1 MLEELKEIVFNAN
14 IELVRKGLVIYT
26 WGNASGIC
34 REKNLVVIKPS
45 GVDYDK
51 LCPQDL
57 VVVDLEGNIA
67 EGKLRPSSDTAT
79 HLVLYKAF
87 PGIGGVVHTHSRW
100 ATIFAQAGLPIP
112 PLGTTHADYFSREV
126 PCTRKLT
133 AAEIN
138 GNYEKETGNVIV
150 ETFNNIDPCHV
161 PGVLVNEHGPFCW
174 GKDAVE
180 AVFHAVVM
188 EEIAMMT
195 YHTLMLKGTVHG
207 VKPVLRP
214 GLEYAKTMHESQGGM
229 PPARSVSPGNC
240 MLPGNGMSPAG
251 NASPADNISPA
262 GSIMLSISGEL
273 IKKHFYRKHGK
284 NAYYGQAGNH
294 HELK

>member
-57 VVVDLEGNIA
+57 VVVDLEGNIV

-87 PGIGGVVHTHSRW
+87 PGIGGVVHTYSRW

-138 GNYEKETGNVIV
+138 GNYEKETGNVII

-174 GKDAVE
+174 GKDACE
-180 AVFHAVVM
+180 SVFHAVVM
-188 EEIAMMT
+188 EEIAMMAF
-195 YHTLMLKGTVHG
+195 HTLMLRSIAHGKGPG
-207 VKPVLRP
+207 LPF
-214 GLEYAKTMHESQGGM
+214 GLEYTKTIHGKPSG
-229 PPARSVSPGNC
+229 
-240 MLPGNGMSPAG
+240 L
-251 NASPADNISPA
+251 SPADGTSPEAGISTTGSLSPA
-262 GSIMLSISGEL
+262 SPTMPSISDEL

-284 NAYYGQAGNH
+284 YAYYGQADNQ
-294 HELK
+294 ERK